1 MTEQASEVVVLV
13 TASSQEEAIRLA
25 NLAVERKLAAC
36 ATVIPH
42 VRSIY
47 RWEGKIHDEQES
59 LIVFKTA
66 SSFFSAL
73 EEAIK
78 RHHSYSVPEIIA
90 LPIVLGSQPY
100 LDWLRGE
107 LLK

>member
-1 MTEQASEVVVLV
+1 MTNQVSEVVVLV
-13 TASSQEEAIRLA
+13 TASSTGEAVKLA
-25 NLAVERKLAAC
+25 NLMVEAKLAAC
-36 ATVIPH
+36 ATVIPQ

-47 RWEGKIHDEQES
+47 RWEGKIHDEQEAM
-59 LIVFKTA
+59 IVFKTA
-66 SSFFSAL
+66 SRSFPVL

-100 LDWLRGE
+100 LEWLRGE
-107 LLK
+107 LLN

>member
-13 TASSQEEAIRLA
+13 TASSEEEAVSLA
-25 NLAVERKLAAC
+25 NLVVETKLAAC

-59 LIVFKTA
+59 VIVFKTA
-66 SSFFSAL
+66 SRVFSAL